1 MNHKSELHLTG
12 LHYQLSEHF
21 IFNVMNTLRVLIRKD
36 PQEATSMLNTFSEY
50 LRYALHKTKSF
61 TNTVEKELEGI
72 SLFLH
77 LQEIRFKKKIVLESS
92 LPSDIAYK
100 NIPAFVLQPFTEQ
113 LLKHAIPSENHVTQL
128 FLSATKEMNKI
139 HITFSCNA
147 AEKTP
152 VASDIYFSPK
162 SDAELGCEQAI
173 ALGYALYG
181 EQFEHTT
188 QQKDH
193 IYSIHLQI
201 PV

>member
-1 MNHKSELHLTG
+1 MSTQPELHLAG

-72 SLFLH
+72 TFFLR
-77 LQEIRFKKKIVLESS
+77 LQEIRFKKKIVLESN
-92 LPSDIAYK
+92 LPPEIAYK
-100 NIPAFVLQPFTEQ
+100 NIPAFLLQPFTEQ
-113 LLKHAIPSENHVTQL
+113 LLKHAIPNTENVTQL
-128 FLSATKEMNKI
+128 ILTATKEENTI
-139 HITFSCNA
+139 QFVFSCHA
-147 AEKTP
+147 AEKMPSTN
-152 VASDIYFSPK
+152 DIYFSPK
-162 SDAELGCEQAI
+162 SDAELGCEEAI
-173 ALGYALYG
+173 ALGNTLYG
-181 EQFEHTT
+181 NQFKHIT